1 MVDEYYEP
9 HKNPFDYYSS
19 ISDDEKRLALKM
31 GLNESPVSA
40 KVQVNK
46 LYSEYVPPSSYVKSN
61 DDINKHIQAS
71 INEKINRQLFESTI
85 DNEIDKKVRQKLRK
99 ENFTASPPP
108 PTPPSSSQQDDIMA
122 IFEDKV
128 IVFLFILLII
138 IVLQQSYIMKSV
150 EEIKLSMGMQQPS
163 LTSNQPIQSNQPNQ
177 PTI

>member
-40 KVQVNK
+40 KVKMNK

-85 DNEIDKKVRQKLRK
+85 DNEIDKKVRQKLRR
-99 ENFTASPPP
+99 ENFTSS
-108 PTPPSSSQQDDIMA
+108 PTPSPVPAPAPSQTAQQDELMA
-122 IFEDKV
+122 IFENKI

-138 IVLQQSYIMKSV
+138 LVLQQSYIMKYV
-150 EEIKLSMGMQQPS
+150 EEIKSTVASRQFQLVQPAS
-163 LTSNQPIQSNQPNQ
+163 
-177 PTI
+177 PTTI